1 MATIRVSDAL
11 LRRLCDINQF
21 PIPKDAEM
29 VFFGIRGALPYNPD
43 NYAFEESR
51 SIVITSVNYTSF
63 RCTLGQWNLKTGKVA
78 IYPGSTVPGI
88 KNIRA
93 AISKKGMG
101 TNQMLPGFYDD
112 VKKGWH
118 QGGSAKFGHSAF
130 RQTRERPVRRSA
142 TDAIFTED
150 DLLTYEIQH
159 DNIHSGF
166 RTSVQDNLNA
176 SHGCQIIVGM
186 PDCEVYKASGG
197 FKAFKEAAYAVK
209 GQEYFCYMLLNA
221 KDYERVDMAMKDPFP
236 RRLRYGS
243 AGEAVKALQGA
254 LADANMME
262 DDEFEETS
270 IFDIPTF
277 KAVINYQKKNKLVTD
292 GVVGKGT
299 AAMLGIDLGDS
310 LPASAKPTPPPVIAT
325 TTPMTPTTTPT
336 TPTTTPTTTATTTT
350 TPPKPATTTTTPPK
364 PATTGNKPS

>member
-43 NYAFEESR
+43 NFAFEDSR

-88 KNIRA
+88 RNIRN
-93 AISKKGMG
+93 AIAKKGMG
-101 TNQMLPGFYDD
+101 TNQMIPGFYND

-118 QGGSAKFGHSAF
+118 QGGSAKFGHMAF
-130 RQTRERPVRRSA
+130 RQTKERPVRRTA
-142 TDAIFTED
+142 DDAIYTD
-150 DLLTYEIQH
+150 NDLLTYEIQF

-166 RTSVQDNLNA
+166 RTSINDNLNA
-176 SHGCQIIVGM
+176 SHGCQILVGM

-197 FKAFKEAAYAVK
+197 FKAFKDSAYAIK

-221 KDYERVDMAMKDPFP
+221 KDYERLNVSQNAPFP

-243 AGEAVKALQGA
+243 EGEAVKALQEA
-254 LADANMME
+254 LAEENMMV
-262 DDEFEETS
+262 DDEFEVS
-270 IFDIPTF
+270 GVFDIPTF
-277 KAVINYQKKNKLVTD
+277 KAVINYQRKNKLVTD
-292 GVVGKGT
+292 GVVGKST
-299 AAMLGIDLGDS
+299 AAKLGVDLGDS
-310 LPASAKPTPPPVIAT
+310 LLRPPVVNPSPAT
-325 TTPMTPTTTPT
+325 NVTTNAATTPT
-336 TPTTTPTTTATTTT
+336 ANPATNPATTPTAN
-350 TPPKPATTTTTPPK
+350 PATNRT
-364 PATTGNKPS
+364 S